1 MSVFSAPLAPPPSL
15 PQHPNFQ
22 PKNGIPPPP
31 HPKLSANQS
40 QILNQQQ
47 HQALFQQSKSIE
59 SILNESTAGKT
70 FSQAI
75 LLAIQKD
82 SFMILIST
90 HEEE

>member
-1 MSVFSAPLAPPPSL
+1 MSVFTAPLAPPPSL

-47 HQALFQQSKSIE
+47 QQAHFQQSKSIE
-59 SILNESTAGKT
+59 SILNESTAGKKI
-70 FSQAI
+70 FLKQ
-75 LLAIQKD
+75 
-82 SFMILIST
+82 FF
-90 HEEE
+90 